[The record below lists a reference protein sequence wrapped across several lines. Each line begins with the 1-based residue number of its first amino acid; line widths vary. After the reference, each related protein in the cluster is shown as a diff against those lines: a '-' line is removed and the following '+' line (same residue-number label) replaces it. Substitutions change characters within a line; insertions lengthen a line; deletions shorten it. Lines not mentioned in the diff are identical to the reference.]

1 MNKNREKALEG
12 LTRIAQV
19 IVSDKYHD
27 ESNEVL
33 MFSKAIERIVA
44 SKGEY
49 LPKIHKD
56 TVLSMS
62 ISDEDT
68 DAGSDF
74 IKLQPI
80 SEYEESKENIYL
92 GIDPISEYEESK
104 KKEEEALMPPED
116 DENAN
121 IADGYVPIQTED
133 EEEDTNNNENDEDF
147 QAHEE
152 KSKEKKDNETE
163 SEETES
169 AVENVE
175 LELSPDEKVIKF
187 AHSLD
192 KNDKTLWNKTDGSPK
207 IKVFKKHFGD
217 EFDMKSVE
225 LKELL
230 GGLTR

>member
-44 SKGEY
+44 SKGAY

-74 IKLQPI
+74 IELQPV
-80 SEYEESKENIYL
+80 SEYEENKENIYL

-104 KKEEEALMPPED
+104 DEEEEEVLMPPE
-116 DENAN
+116 ENK
-121 IADGYVPIQTED
+121 I
-133 EEEDTNNNENDEDF
+133 EEDTNTNENIEDF

-152 KSKEKKDNETE
+152 ESEEKKDNETE

-169 AVENVE
+169 EAAVENVNE
-175 LELSPDEKVIKF
+175 ESSIDDRIWEF
-187 AHSLD
+187 ACSLD
-192 KNDKTLWNKTDGSPK
+192 RSNKLIWNKTDGSPK
-207 IKVFKKHFGD
+207 IKIFKEHFGD
-217 EFDMKSVE
+217 EFNMKSAE
-225 LKELL
+225 LKKLL
-230 GGLTR
+230 GRLAR